1 MRYRVD
7 IYQQEKLLFSVNI
20 EHIDKNKREGHL
32 ELLRVK
38 FPSEEGYQLKVFY
51 SDHEIRYLKS
61 TGDSVELLAALP
73 VYQLVPHS

>member
-20 EHIDKNKREGHL
+20 EHIDKNKRERHL
-32 ELLRVK
+32 ELLIVK
-38 FPSEEGYQLKVFY
+38 FPSEEGYQLKAFY

>member
-7 IYQQEKLLFSVNI
+7 IYQQEKLLFSVDI
-20 EHIDKNKREGHL
+20 EHIDKNKREEYL
-32 ELLRVK
+32 ELLLVK
-38 FPSEEGYQLKVFY
+38 FPSEEGYQLKTFY

-73 VYQLVPHS
+73 VYRLVPYG